1 MVFSSTLFLLYFLP
15 VFLGIYFLLP
25 NKLRNLWLLVASVL
39 FYSWGAPDFIFIVL
53 GSILADFYLVKY
65 IHRAGL
71 KRKRWLTAISIVMNV
86 GLLAYFKYANFFV
99 DNLNSLLT
107 GLGMTQ
113 VHWTAIAL
121 PIGISFF
128 TFQKITYTVDVY
140 RNVHAPL
147 KKITDYAMY
156 ILMFPHLIAGPIVR
170 FNLVADQ
177 IEDRRYNE
185 TIGNRVNGLFRFVIG
200 LSKKVLIANVLG
212 AEADKIFAMD
222 PSTFGAAQAWTGI
235 IAYAFQIYFDF
246 AGYSDMAIGLA
257 LMIGFNFPENFNNPY
272 ISQNIT
278 EFWRRWHMTLG
289 RFMRE
294 YLYIPLGGNRVSAA
308 RLYLNLWI
316 VFFLSGLWHG
326 AAWNFVAWGAFH
338 GLFLVADRVFLI
350 KWLTKAGKYPAVAIT
365 FFISLI
371 GWVLFRSETLG
382 YAMRFLRSMF
392 TFGCDFGGVTLNNKF
407 IVILVIAVIFSFIG
421 IFKGN
426 EAWQERILRGRGDGE
441 MGRWGDLEIGRWGD
455 GEIGRVGDWGIRMI
469 FSLVFLLLCLAAIS
483 SSGFNPFI
491 YFRF

>member
-1 MVFSSTLFLLYFLP
+1 MVFSSILFLLYFLP
-15 VFLGIYFLLP
+15 AFLIVYYLLP
-25 NKLRNLWLLVASVL
+25 YKIRNPWVLTASIL
-39 FYSWGAPDFIFIVL
+39 FYACGAPDFIFIVL
-53 GSILADFYLVKY
+53 GSIIADSYLVKY
-65 IHRAGL
+65 IHQADRTG
-71 KRKRWLTAISIVMNV
+71 KRWLAGISVFMNV
-86 GLLAYFKYANFFV
+86 GLLAYFKYANFFI
-99 DNLNSLLT
+99 DNVNALLGQFGAST
-107 GLGMTQ
+107 

-147 KKITDYAMY
+147 KRIVDYAMY

-185 TIGNRVNGLFRFVIG
+185 TAENRLNGFYRFVIG

-212 AEADKIFAMD
+212 AEVDRIFAID
-222 PSTFGAAQAWTGI
+222 AASLGSFQAWTGI

-246 AGYSDMAIGLA
+246 SGYSDMAIGLA

-272 ISQNIT
+272 ISQSIT

-294 YLYIPLGGNRVSAA
+294 YLYIPLGGNRVSTA
-308 RLYLNLWI
+308 RLYFNLWI

-326 AAWNFVAWGAFH
+326 AAWNFLAWGAFH
-338 GLFLVADRVFLI
+338 GMFLVADRLFLLKFLEKI
-350 KWLTKAGKYPAVAIT
+350 GKIPAMVIT
-365 FFISLI
+365 FFVSLI
-371 GWVLFRSETLG
+371 GWVLFRSENLS
-382 YAMRFLRSMF
+382 YAMDYLKTMF
-392 TFGCDFGGVTLNNKF
+392 SFSAESEPFELKRKF
-407 IVILVIAVIFSFIG
+407 IIILLIAIIFSFMAAI
-421 IFKGN
+421 KGV
-426 EAWQERILRGRGDGE
+426 EAWQQ
-441 MGRWGDLEIGRWGD
+441 
-455 GEIGRVGDWGIRMI
+455 RMLGSANPLP
-469 FSLVFLLLCLAAIS
+469 FSLPQIGGGTGWGLKLVFTLIFFLLCLAAII

>member
-1 MVFSSTLFLLYFLP
+1 MVFSSVLFLLYFLP
-15 VFLGIYFLLP
+15 AFLLIYY
-25 NKLRNLWLLVASVL
+25 LLPYKAKNPWVLLASIL
-39 FYSWGAPDFIFIVL
+39 FYAWGAPDFIFIVI
-53 GSILADFYLVKY
+53 GSIIADFCLVRY
-65 IHRAGL
+65 IHL
-71 KRKRWLTAISIVMNV
+71 TEKKKKKWLAAISVFMNV

-99 DNLNSLLT
+99 DNLNTLLESMGIT
-107 GLGMTQ
+107 PA
-113 VHWTAIAL
+113 HWTAIAL

-147 KKITDYAMY
+147 KRITDYAMY

-185 TIGNRVNGLFRFVIG
+185 TAENRIHGFYRFIIG

-212 AEADKIFAMD
+212 AEADRIFAMD
-222 PSTFGAAQAWTGI
+222 PATFGSGQAWTGI

-246 AGYSDMAIGLA
+246 SGYSDMAIGLA

-294 YLYIPLGGNRVSAA
+294 YLYIPLGGNRVSTL
-308 RLYLNLWI
+308 RLYFNLWI

-338 GLFLVADRVFLI
+338 GLFLVADRLFLV
-350 KWLTKAGKYPAVAIT
+350 KFLDKAGKFPAILFT
-365 FFISLI
+365 FFVSLI
-371 GWVLFRSETLG
+371 GWVLFRSETLT
-382 YAMRFLRSMF
+382 YALDFLKTMF
-392 TFGCDFGGVTLNNKF
+392 SFRIAGEPVYLETKT
-407 IVILVIAVIFSFIG
+407 IVIIIIAIIFSFSASI
-421 IFKGN
+421 KGVEN
-426 EAWQERILRGRGDGE
+426 KQNIMLGFGQYRILK
-441 MGRWGDLEIGRWGD
+441 
-455 GEIGRVGDWGIRMI
+455 VS
-469 FSLVFLLLCLAAIS
+469 FSIVFFVLCLSAIIS
-483 SSGFNPFI
+483 TGFNPFI